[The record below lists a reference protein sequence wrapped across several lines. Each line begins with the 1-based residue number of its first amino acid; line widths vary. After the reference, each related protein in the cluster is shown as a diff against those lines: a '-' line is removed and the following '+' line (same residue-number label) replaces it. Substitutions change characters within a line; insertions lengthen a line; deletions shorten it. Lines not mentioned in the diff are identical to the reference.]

1 MNFENGSRVESG
13 LLRDPR
19 FGCQPCIGG
28 PPPGR
33 WVRWEISFL
42 AGLVA
47 DIRGLMASVNLKSI
61 RDYLILLLAYGL
73 FALLCLGWSAFA
85 WPLRFVLPAEA
96 GNRIGRR
103 AIAGGFRAYLGLF
116 ERLGGLHLEIDALD
130 DLRDAGPMVLAPN
143 HPGLL
148 DALLLLSRLPRLGC
162 ILKADLLHHPLLGA
176 GARLA
181 GYIGNDRRHRMIR
194 LAVQGLAEG
203 DPLLLFPEGTR
214 TLTPPVG
221 AFRLSP
227 ALIARKAGVPIQTV
241 LIETPSP
248 FLGKH
253 WPIWRCPDL
262 PIRIRIRLGRRFP
275 PPTDVRTCTAELQR
289 YFEQA
294 LRADVSLVPAQDGD
308 PGSRA

>member
-1 MNFENGSRVESG
+1 MCFRREVAF
-13 LLRDPR
+13 L
-19 FGCQPCIGG
+19 
-28 PPPGR
+28 PGQ
-33 WVRWEISFL
+33 
-42 AGLVA
+42 VA
-47 DIRGLMASVNLKSI
+47 DIRGLMASVNFKSI
-61 RDYLILLLAYGL
+61 RDYLILFLGYGL
-73 FALLCLGWSAFA
+73 FALLCLGWSVFA
-85 WPLRFVLPAEA
+85 WPLRFVLTTEA
-96 GNRIGRR
+96 GHRIGRR

-116 ERLGGLHLEIDALD
+116 ERVGALHLEIEALD
-130 DLRDAGPMVLAPN
+130 GLREAGPMVLAPN
-143 HPGLL
+143 HPSLL

-162 ILKADLLHHPLLGA
+162 VLKADLLHHPLLGA

-181 GYIGNDRRHRMIR
+181 GYIGNDCRHRMIR
-194 LAVQGLAEG
+194 MAVQGLAGG

-221 AFRLSP
+221 PFRLSP

-275 PPTDVRTCTAELQR
+275 SPTDVRTCTADLQR

-294 LRADVSLVPAQDGD
+294 LRTDVSPAAPQGVDS
-308 PGSRA
+308 GSRA

>member
-1 MNFENGSRVESG
+1 
-13 LLRDPR
+13 
-19 FGCQPCIGG
+19 
-28 PPPGR
+28 
-33 WVRWEISFL
+33 
-42 AGLVA
+42 
-47 DIRGLMASVNLKSI
+47 MASVNLKSI

-73 FALLCLGWSAFA
+73 FALLCLGWSVFA
-85 WPLRFVLPAEA
+85 WPLRFVLPTEA
-96 GNRIGRR
+96 GHRIGRR

-116 ERLGGLHLEIDALD
+116 ERIGGLHLEIEALD
-130 DLRDAGPMVLAPN
+130 GLHKAGPMVLAPN

-148 DALLLLSRLPRLGC
+148 DALLLLSRLPHLGC
-162 ILKADLLHHPLLGA
+162 VLKADLLHHPLLGA

-194 LAVQGLAEG
+194 MAVQGLAEG

-214 TLTPPVG
+214 TSTPPVG
-221 AFRLSP
+221 PFRLSP

-253 WPIWRCPDL
+253 WPMWRCPDL

-275 PPTDVRTCTAELQR
+275 PPTDVRTCTADLQR

-294 LRADVSLVPAQDGD
+294 LRADVSPVPAQDGD
-308 PGSRA
+308 PGSRT